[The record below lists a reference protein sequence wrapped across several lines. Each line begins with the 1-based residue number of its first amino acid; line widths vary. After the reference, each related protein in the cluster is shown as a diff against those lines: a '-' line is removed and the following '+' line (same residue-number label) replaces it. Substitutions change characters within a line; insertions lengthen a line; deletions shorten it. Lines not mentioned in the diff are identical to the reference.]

1 MDDLLSNNIDID
13 EEINIILS
21 QQDNVQETVGNT
33 LTQKYAEEIKLYFD
47 EQIVDMKFYME
58 KSLNELKKIHGRI
71 CQYDFNKGYVR
82 YSRVL

>member
-21 QQDNVQETVGNT
+21 QQDNVEETVGNT

-58 KSLNELKKIHGRI
+58 KSLNELKK
-71 CQYDFNKGYVR
+71 N
-82 YSRVL
+82 SRENMPI